1 MAIPTPYE
9 LVKQLGIGDYFA
21 GLPTLQK
28 KDYVIASTRL

>member
-28 KDYVIASTRL
+28 KDCEIASMKP